1 MRVIFPSSFHQWQ
14 LNRPARPVH
23 IAFGITFAGLENF
36 PMSEFAT
43 LGNYLSQRPG
53 ADCTIAV
60 EGSRY
65 INHFSIRVKAIDM
78 GISVFGI

>member
-1 MRVIFPSSFHQWQ
+1 
-14 LNRPARPVH
+14 
-23 IAFGITFAGLENF
+23 
-36 PMSEFAT
+36 MSEFAT